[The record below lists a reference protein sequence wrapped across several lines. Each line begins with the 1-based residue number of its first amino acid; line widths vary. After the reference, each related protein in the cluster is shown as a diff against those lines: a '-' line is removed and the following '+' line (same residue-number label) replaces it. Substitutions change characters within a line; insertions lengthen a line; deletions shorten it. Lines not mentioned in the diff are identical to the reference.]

1 MLRCIKVLLLLYLL
15 FRAGHCADWRANG
28 AGPVCAVPDEQP
40 RTRRGDVERARTVP
54 GPVGDRFR

>member
-40 RTRRGDVERARTVP
+40 DGGDVERARTVP

>member
-28 AGPVCAVPDEQP
+28 AGPVCAVPDEHGT
-40 RTRRGDVERARTVP
+40 TRRGDVERARTVP